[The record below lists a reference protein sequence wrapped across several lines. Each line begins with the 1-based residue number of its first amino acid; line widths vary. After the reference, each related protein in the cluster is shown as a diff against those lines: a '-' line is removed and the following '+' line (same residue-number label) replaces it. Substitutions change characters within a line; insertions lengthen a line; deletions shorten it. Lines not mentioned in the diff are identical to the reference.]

1 VQELP
6 DVKLELI
13 AFPNPSVTQF
23 NLKLQSSNITDK
35 ITIRVFDMNGRTV
48 QVIQNLATGQTVQLG
63 SGYRPGIYFVEML
76 QGNQRKQVKLLK
88 AIN

>member
-1 VQELP
+1 
-6 DVKLELI
+6 
-13 AFPNPSVTQF
+13 
-23 NLKLQSSNITDK
+23 
-35 ITIRVFDMNGRTV
+35 MNGRTV

-63 SGYRPGIYFVEML
+63 SEYRPGIYFVEML